1 MANSDFTYELI
12 PTFCS
17 PGHRTMEGH
26 VTPEVIHMGAFKKV
40 VVIKVIVATS
50 TMFGSVLERA
60 HAALVLVVDHLLICM
75 SH

>member
-1 MANSDFTYELI
+1 
-12 PTFCS
+12 
-17 PGHRTMEGH
+17 MEGH